1 MLSQLVLDLHVERD
15 RQKVLKLVVNLQN
28 VQRLVLPWAM
38 MIWIWI
44 R

>member
-1 MLSQLVLDLHVERD
+1 MLSQLVLDLDVEKD

-28 VQRLVLPWAM
+28 VQRLTWAM